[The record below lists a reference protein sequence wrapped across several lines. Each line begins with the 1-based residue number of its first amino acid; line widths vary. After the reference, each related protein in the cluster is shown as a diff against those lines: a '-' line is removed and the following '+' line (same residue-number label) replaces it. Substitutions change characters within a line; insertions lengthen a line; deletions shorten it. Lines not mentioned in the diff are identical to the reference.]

1 MMKMKHKSDQCF
13 SLSKSIKGDMSSLT
27 QSEYKG
33 EDLEV
38 LVDLPNYYDW
48 IVDTFRMWIE
58 GHTIEI
64 GGGIGTFSKR
74 IVENVERLDI
84 LEPSFHLADKFP
96 QSLINNLKVSFF
108 FETLDQRL
116 PKISKETYDTIVMV
130 NVLEHIENDFSAVI
144 NLRRILKQRG
154 HLLLFVPALE
164 FLFSKIDAKHGHFR
178 RYHLGSLT
186 KMLED
191 VGFQILLKRYFDLAG
206 VFPWWLINK
215 VGKRTN
221 FDPRMMN
228 IYDRYFIPV
237 TRFIEKRIS
246 PPFGKNIIIVAE
258 KIPE

>member
-1 MMKMKHKSDQCF
+1 M
-13 SLSKSIKGDMSSLT
+13 
-27 QSEYKG
+27 
-33 EDLEV
+33 
-38 LVDLPNYYDW
+38 
-48 IVDTFRMWIE
+48 
-58 GHTIEI
+58 
-64 GGGIGTFSKR
+64 
-74 IVENVERLDI
+74 
-84 LEPSFHLADKFP
+84 
-96 QSLINNLKVSFF
+96 
-108 FETLDQRL
+108 
-116 PKISKETYDTIVMV
+116 SKETYDTIVMV

-164 FLFSKIDAKHGHFR
+164 FLFSKIDAQHGHFR